1 MAAPPRCPASA
12 PPPSTGRPGPLP
24 GGNSSSETLGTQS
37 GEVGRP
43 SRSRRASDAR
53 PPSVADLNSH
63 LGPESVF
70 ICWVGGEVPILAGSP
85 ALALVL
91 AVPDLNFLAGPGER
105 HRTRRVDR
113 RGELLLVAGHIHL
126 ATRDIVAR
134 AFRLIRTAMLQSE
147 SLESW
152 VLIDPCQF
160 VVRDSNVAC
169 GTRTRNRR
177 TPPLGEA
184 VFGSRGIGS
193 SSRLAPATDLVS
205 NTAW

>member
-1 MAAPPRCPASA
+1 M
-12 PPPSTGRPGPLP
+12 
-24 GGNSSSETLGTQS
+24 
-37 GEVGRP
+37 
-43 SRSRRASDAR
+43 
-53 PPSVADLNSH
+53 
-63 LGPESVF
+63 
-70 ICWVGGEVPILAGSP
+70 
-85 ALALVL
+85 LALVL
-91 AVPDLNFLAGPGER
+91 AVQDLNFLASPGER

-134 AFRLIRTAMLQSE
+134 AFQLIRTAMLQSE
-147 SLESW
+147 LLESG
-152 VLIDPCQF
+152 VLIAPCQF

-193 SSRLAPATDLVS
+193 SSRLAPATDWVS